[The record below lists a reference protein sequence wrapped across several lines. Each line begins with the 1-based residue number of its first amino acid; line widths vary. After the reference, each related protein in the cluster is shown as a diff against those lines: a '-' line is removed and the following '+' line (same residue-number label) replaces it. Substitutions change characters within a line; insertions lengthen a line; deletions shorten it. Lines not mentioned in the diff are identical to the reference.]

1 MAASPAAP
9 SRPSPRAAVPRRAA
23 IAAALVGTAALAVAA
38 FRTGS
43 PERPP
48 DAGPVARSAYPSAP
62 PAPPAVGPGP
72 VASRSATATIT
83 QIMIAYRTDRGVS
96 TVTRTRAQ
104 AYELAV
110 ALIERIEKGESMESL
125 LQAHTDDRGEDGKP
139 FNRGSYTFAPST
151 PALPVIRRAAF
162 DTPIGKLAPEPVDS
176 GFAYHVIR
184 RDE

>member
-9 SRPSPRAAVPRRAA
+9 SRRSPRATGLRRAA
-23 IAAALVGTAALAVAA
+23 IAATLVGAAALAVAA

-43 PERPP
+43 PERAQGADP
-48 DAGPVARSAYPSAP
+48 AARSAYPS
-62 PAPPAVGPGP
+62 APPAVGPGP

-110 ALIERIEKGESMESL
+110 ALIERIRQGESMESL
-125 LQAHTDDRGEDGKP
+125 LLAHTDDRGDDGKP
-139 FNRGSYTFAPST
+139 FNRGSYTFAPTT